1 MMTVWCGTMLC
12 KPLFINL
19 LGNFLC
25 LSFGTFLWL
34 YLYRFH
40 TIKIN
45 RKIPRGE
52 WKKYIRKKREKMYRP
67 KLYRRTLGIPWMCD
81 CGIKKFMLFAIML
94 NIWWAT
100 RQNTIAISNQGMKI
114 TKKKTKKKTVKEFEK
129 LCNQEIIAWI
139 KKNNNKII
147 KSHCMTPLNL
157 IVHWNL
163 NLEISNVKI

>member
-12 KPLFINL
+12 KPMFINL
-19 LGNFLC
+19 FGNFVSS
-25 LSFGTFLWL
+25 SFGTFLCL

-52 WKKYIRKKREKMYRP
+52 WKKIQQKNIWKKREKMYRP
-67 KLYRRTLGIPWMCD
+67 KLCRRTLGIPWMCD

-114 TKKKTKKKTVKEFEK
+114 TRKQNTK
-129 LCNQEIIAWI
+129 Q
-139 KKNNNKII
+139 KINR
-147 KSHCMTPLNL
+147 KRVWKALQSGDQ
-157 IVHWNL
+157 VA
-163 NLEISNVKI
+163 